1 MLVSSATSRHDTG
14 RVGAHTTGVRC
25 GAYEIVAPI
34 SKGAMGAVYR
44 ARHLETGDEVAL
56 KQLIELAEMRRF
68 EIEARLLAT
77 LDHPRVVRVLDHF
90 EHEGSPF
97 LVMDLLDGPDLAQ
110 VLADRG
116 DPGLPVD
123 EAVEYARQACEALA
137 YIHRQHVIHRDVKPD
152 NLIIGDDGVVL
163 VDFGIA
169 REQRA
174 GGRGTIAIGTPGY
187 MAPEVFGGQVS
198 PRADVFGVAATL
210 WTLIAGEPPQYG
222 DPGGVDVEPQLQAAL
237 RAGLELDPNR
247 RTASAEAFAAAIG
260 VRLVPDV
267 GAPLAVTVDEPGA
280 PATLM
285 EAVVRAAAGVLDA
298 GAASL
303 ALLDP
308 LTGELVYEAAWGPGA
323 PQILGLRIGPGVG
336 VAGAVAASGEGEAV
350 PDCRSDPRFAT
361 SVAVATGYMPSTMIV
376 VPLRRGGRTAGVLQV
391 LDRRDGAGY
400 GPKDVERAAAF
411 ADLALMAVDVQR
423 GGRDTVAS

>member
-1 MLVSSATSRHDTG
+1 
-14 RVGAHTTGVRC
+14 VRC

-44 ARHLETGDEVAL
+44 ARHVETGQEVAL

-68 EIEARLLAT
+68 EIEARLLAS

-90 EHEGSPF
+90 EHRGRPF
-97 LVMDLLDGPDLAQ
+97 LVMVLVDGPDLAQ

-116 DPGLPVD
+116 DPGLPVG

-137 YIHRQHVIHRDVKPD
+137 YIHAQHVIHRDVKPD
-152 NLIIGDDGVVL
+152 NLILGDGGVVL
-163 VDFGIA
+163 VDFGVA
-169 REQRA
+169 REHRAA
-174 GGRGTIAIGTPGY
+174 GGRGTVAIGTPGY
-187 MAPEVFGGQVS
+187 MAPEVFGGEIS
-198 PRADVFGVAATL
+198 PRADVFGIAATL
-210 WTLIAGEPPQYG
+210 WTLISGEPPQYG
-222 DPGGVDVEPQLQAAL
+222 DVARLDVEPRLQAAL
-237 RAGLELDPNR
+237 HAGLELDPNR

-260 VRLVPDV
+260 VRLAPDV
-267 GAPLAVTVDEPGA
+267 GAPLAVTVEEPGA

-285 EAVVRAAAGVLDA
+285 EAVVRAAAGVFDA

-323 PQILGLRIGPGVG
+323 SHVLGLRIGPGVG
-336 VAGAVAASGEGEAV
+336 LAGAVAASGEGEAV
-350 PDCRSDPRFAT
+350 PDCRNDPRFAT

-391 LDRRDGAGY
+391 LDRRDGEGY

-423 GGRDTVAS
+423 GGRDTVAP